1 MLQKGKLNYGT
12 VHDLLSLKHT
22 CVLTLC
28 IILSIRASELLQLLS
43 CRQVSWPIG
52 WADID
57 LFRRFFTNWQ
67 WGWSFVKI
75 KKGIKRKTI
84 RRTCHTKNLISI
96 EKFNQPNIVLILY
109 GTQKCENNM
118 LPIVHTAYFG
128 VTNMPLSVVNTA
140 VSYKRGPAVVHK
152 GRRFLHLVHKI
163 VVAYSNVT
171 RLTLHMHHPPLKP
184 VGHWWPTD

>member
-1 MLQKGKLNYGT
+1 MLQKGKLNNGT

-52 WADID
+52 WVDFD

-75 KKGIKRKTI
+75 IKGIKRKTF
-84 RRTCHTKNLISI
+84 RRTCHTTNLISI
-96 EKFNQPNIVLILY
+96 EKCNQPNIVLILY
-109 GTQKCENNM
+109 GTQKMWEQYVIYRPHG
-118 LPIVHTAYFG
+118 LFWGYQYS
-128 VTNMPLSVVNTA
+128 SVLQTWA
-140 VSYKRGPAVVHK
+140 SSGPQGATISSSSSQNCS
-152 GRRFLHLVHKI
+152 GLF
-163 VVAYSNVT
+163 
-171 RLTLHMHHPPLKP
+171 
-184 VGHWWPTD
+184 

>member
-1 MLQKGKLNYGT
+1 MLQKVKLNYGT
-12 VHDLLSLKHT
+12 VAVYCIMIFLCLKHT
-22 CVLTLC
+22 CVL
-28 IILSIRASELLQLLS
+28 IPFASSEASASELQQLLS

-52 WADID
+52 WVDFD

-109 GTQKCENNM
+109 GTQKMWEQ
-118 LPIVHTAYFG
+118 Y
-128 VTNMPLSVVNTA
+128 VTYCPHGLFWGYQYATVCGQYSSVLQTWA
-140 VSYKRGPAVVHK
+140 SSGPQGATISSSSSQNCS
-152 GRRFLHLVHKI
+152 GLF
-163 VVAYSNVT
+163 
-171 RLTLHMHHPPLKP
+171 
-184 VGHWWPTD
+184 

>member
-1 MLQKGKLNYGT
+1 MLQKGKLNNGT

-75 KKGIKRKTI
+75 TKGIKRKTT
-84 RRTCHTKNLISI
+84 RRTCHTKFNFNRKMQSTQHSVDLIWNPENVRTI
-96 EKFNQPNIVLILY
+96 CYLLFTRPIL
-109 GTQKCENNM
+109 G
-118 LPIVHTAYFG
+118 LPICHCLWSIQQCPTNVGQQWSTRGDDFFIYF
-128 VTNMPLSVVNTA
+128 TKL
-140 VSYKRGPAVVHK
+140 
-152 GRRFLHLVHKI
+152 
-163 VVAYSNVT
+163 
-171 RLTLHMHHPPLKP
+171 
-184 VGHWWPTD
+184 

>member
-1 MLQKGKLNYGT
+1 MIFLC
-12 VHDLLSLKHT
+12 LKHT
-22 CVLTLC
+22 CVL
-28 IILSIRASELLQLLS
+28 IPFASSEASASELQQLLS
-43 CRQVSWPIG
+43 CRQVCWPIG
-52 WADID
+52 WVDFD

-128 VTNMPLSVVNTA
+128 VTNTA

-152 GRRFLHLVHKI
+152 GRQFLHLVLKI